1 MENAVSESML
11 VAIDGPA
18 GSGKSSV
25 SREAASQLG
34 FGILDTGAAYRAL
47 AWAAL
52 EAGVHLDDEEQILE
66 LLDRWRYKIT
76 LLGEQQ
82 VTVALSDTA
91 RATDVTA
98 LIRTTELS
106 GQVSRVSKHPAVRER
121 LNAMFRELVATSG
134 LPGVVIEGRDIT
146 TVVAPNAPVRILM
159 TASPEVR
166 AARRAG
172 ELQGLTREQVLADIE
187 ARDAKD
193 TLVVDFMNP
202 APGVTLVDTSTQALN
217 LAKQNAI
224 THGVDVKIVQND
236 LLRGYGTPVDIIL
249 ANLPYVDRAWEVSP
263 ETHAEPE
270 LALYAKDDGLALI
283 RQLINQAEQL
293 LTSNGVI
300 ILESDERQQAAIIQ
314 LASEH
319 GLRHQAT
326 EGLATQFIKKS

>member
-1 MENAVSESML
+1 ML

-25 SREAASQLG
+25 SRAAAERLG

-52 EAGVHLDDEEQILE
+52 ESGMDLDDEAQLLA
-66 LLDRWRYKIT
+66 LLDRWQYRIT

-82 VTVALSDTA
+82 VTVAFSDSV

-98 LIRTTELS
+98 LIRTPELS
-106 GQVSRVSKHPAVRER
+106 GQVSRVSKHPEVRDH

-172 ELQGLTREQVLADIE
+172 ELQGLSREQVLADIE

-202 APGVTLVDTSTQALN
+202 APGVTFVDTSDLNFEQSVQAVIDIVR
-217 LAKQNAI
+217 AAAADAPTVAI
-224 THGVDVKIVQND
+224 
-236 LLRGYGTPVDIIL
+236 
-249 ANLPYVDRAWEVSP
+249 A
-263 ETHAEPE
+263 AE
-270 LALYAKDDGLALI
+270 
-283 RQLINQAEQL
+283 
-293 LTSNGVI
+293 
-300 ILESDERQQAAIIQ
+300 
-314 LASEH
+314 
-319 GLRHQAT
+319 
-326 EGLATQFIKKS
+326 KS

>member
-98 LIRTTELS
+98 LIRTPELS

-166 AARRAG
+166 AARPAG

-202 APGVTLVDTSTQALN
+202 APGVTLVDTSDLDFAQSVQAV
-217 LAKQNAI
+217 I
-224 THGVDVKIVQND
+224 DIV
-236 LLRGYGTPVDIIL
+236 RE
-249 ANLPYVDRAWEVSP
+249 A
-263 ETHAEPE
+263 
-270 LALYAKDDGLALI
+270 
-283 RQLINQAEQL
+283 QA
-293 LTSNGVI
+293 
-300 ILESDERQQAAIIQ
+300 
-314 LASEH
+314 
-319 GLRHQAT
+319 
-326 EGLATQFIKKS
+326 

>member
-25 SREAASQLG
+25 SREAASRLG

-98 LIRTTELS
+98 LIRTPELS

-202 APGVTLVDTSTQALN
+202 APGVTLVDTSDLDFAQSVQAV
-217 LAKQNAI
+217 I
-224 THGVDVKIVQND
+224 DIV
-236 LLRGYGTPVDIIL
+236 RE
-249 ANLPYVDRAWEVSP
+249 A
-263 ETHAEPE
+263 
-270 LALYAKDDGLALI
+270 
-283 RQLINQAEQL
+283 QA
-293 LTSNGVI
+293 
-300 ILESDERQQAAIIQ
+300 
-314 LASEH
+314 
-319 GLRHQAT
+319 
-326 EGLATQFIKKS
+326 

>member
-1 MENAVSESML
+1 MENAVSRSML

-25 SREAASQLG
+25 SREAADRLG

-52 EAGVHLDDEEQILE
+52 ESGVHLDDEAQILE
-66 LLDRWRYKIT
+66 LLDRWRYRIT

-91 RATDVTA
+91 RATDVTS
-98 LIRTTELS
+98 LIRTPELS
-106 GQVSRVSKHPAVRER
+106 AQVSRVSKHPAVRER

-202 APGVTLVDTSTQALN
+202 APGVTLVDTSDLDFAQSVQA
-217 LAKQNAI
+217 
-224 THGVDVKIVQND
+224 V
-236 LLRGYGTPVDIIL
+236 VDIVRE
-249 ANLPYVDRAWEVSP
+249 A
-263 ETHAEPE
+263 
-270 LALYAKDDGLALI
+270 
-283 RQLINQAEQL
+283 QA
-293 LTSNGVI
+293 
-300 ILESDERQQAAIIQ
+300 
-314 LASEH
+314 
-319 GLRHQAT
+319 
-326 EGLATQFIKKS
+326 